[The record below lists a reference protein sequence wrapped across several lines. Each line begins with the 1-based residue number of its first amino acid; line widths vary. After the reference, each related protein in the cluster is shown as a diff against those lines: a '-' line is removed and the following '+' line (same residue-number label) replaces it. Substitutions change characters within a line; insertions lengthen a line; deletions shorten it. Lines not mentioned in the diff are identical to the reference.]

1 MRVIG
6 DIARL
11 NAKRYPDRKALI
23 KGNEFLTYGQLNKKA
38 NQLANGLIALG
49 VQHGDRVAILA
60 HNCLEFVIVSFG
72 VAKCGAILVP
82 VNFRNKRDELVHV
95 VQNCN
100 PSLLFFGPE
109 FIPIIEEVMDDLYPS
124 VKLITLSGQPMASG
138 PTFESLLDG
147 RSPTEPNVIIDP
159 ASALMITYT
168 SGTTGAPKGVLSSH
182 NATLNVYTGMVLEG
196 ELREKETTL
205 VSLPL
210 FHTGGMHA
218 LLQPTLLRGGTAV
231 IMGRGF
237 DPEKILD
244 AVGRYR
250 VTLTM
255 WVPTMLAILINHP
268 GVEKHYLRTLGKI
281 WYGSSAISPS
291 ILEAAKDLF
300 KSRFYQ
306 WYGQAETGMISV
318 LRPRDHMDHSQWT
331 GREMFN
337 ADLRIVDEK
346 GKDTPE
352 GEIGE
357 IVSAQ
362 EHLGMIGYYKMDA
375 ANKKTIR
382 NGWIHTGDLARVEE
396 NGYFTI
402 VDRMGDVIIS
412 GAENIYPQE
421 IENVLLRHPGIREAT
436 VFGIPD
442 AVYGESV
449 CAVVVNKEGIQMG
462 PQDIIDFCAS
472 QISSYKK
479 PKRIEF
485 VDELPKNASGKV
497 TKNVLREPYWVGHEK
512 RV

>member
-1 MRVIG
+1 MRVLG
-6 DIARL
+6 DIPRL
-11 NAKRYPDRKALI
+11 NSKRYPDRKALI

-38 NQLANGLIALG
+38 NQLANGLLALG
-49 VQHGDRVAILA
+49 VQPGDRVAILA
-60 HNCLEFVIVSFG
+60 HNCLEFVVVSYG

-82 VNFRNKRDELVHV
+82 INFRNKRDELFHV

-100 PSLLFFGPE
+100 PSLIFFGPE
-109 FIPIIEEVMDDLYPS
+109 FLPLIEEAMEDFYPS
-124 VKLITLSGQPMASG
+124 TKLAPLSGQPMASG
-138 PTFESLLDG
+138 LSFESLLDG
-147 RSPTEPNVIIDP
+147 RSPSEPNVVIEPD
-159 ASALMITYT
+159 SALMITYT

-182 NATLNVYTGMVLEG
+182 RATLNVYIGMVIEG
-196 ELREKETTL
+196 DLQENETTL

-244 AVGRYR
+244 AAERHR

-255 WVPTMLAILINHP
+255 WVPTMLAMLINHP
-268 GVEKHYLRTLGKI
+268 GVEKHDLRTLGKI

-306 WYGQAETGMISV
+306 WYGQAETGMVSV
-318 LRPRDHMDHSQWT
+318 LQPKDHIDHSQWT
-331 GREMFN
+331 GRELFN
-337 ADLRIVDEK
+337 AELRIVDEE
-346 GKDTPE
+346 GNDTSE
-352 GEIGE
+352 GDIGE
-357 IVSAQ
+357 IISAQ
-362 EHLGMIGYYKMDA
+362 EHLGMIGYHNMDD
-375 ANKKTIR
+375 ANKKTVR
-382 NGWIHTGDLARVEE
+382 DGWIHTGDLARVEQ

-402 VDRMGDVIIS
+402 VDRIKDVIIS

-421 IENVLLRHPGIREAT
+421 IENVLLRHPGVREAT

-442 AVYGESV
+442 EVYGESV
-449 CAVVVNKEGIQMG
+449 CAVVVKKEGVPIDL
-462 PQDIIDFCAS
+462 QDIIDFCAS

-479 PKRIEF
+479 PKQIEF